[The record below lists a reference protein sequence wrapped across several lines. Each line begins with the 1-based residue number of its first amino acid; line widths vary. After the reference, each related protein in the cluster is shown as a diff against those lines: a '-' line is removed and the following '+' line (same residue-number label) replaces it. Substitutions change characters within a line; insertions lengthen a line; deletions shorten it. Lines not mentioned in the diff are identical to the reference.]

1 MQAALNPLIL
11 WFFWSTIARNIYSR
25 VTKNQIKIWLKLVF
39 TGFQLVIW
47 FSITFDEIEQEW
59 EFVYNNNF
67 VFNYILRVV

>member
-25 VTKNQIKIWLKLVF
+25 MKIWLKLVF

-67 VFNYILRVV
+67 VFNYTLRVV